1 MTFIFFWFSS
11 YIFVF
16 FSYIPLSLIIWPGF
30 HCLYAYLCLRSLR
43 KAWLDQTDSY
53 YASCLFFTLG
63 YFVLVCN
70 ILTSSCSLFP
80 KGPFWSVTEVFFC
93 AFSKFTH
100 FIVGYLTQNCGEKS
114 PFPLLLSGESVPAE
128 GRACVGKSGRAF
140 APLPA
145 SVYATYLIRYRSTW
159 EAPQIV
165 LFSSFSILLWC
176 CNE

>member
-1 MTFIFFWFSS
+1 MTILFWFSH
-11 YIFVF
+11 YIFGF

-30 HCLYAYLCLRSLR
+30 RCLYAFFVFGTLR

-53 YASCLFFTLG
+53 YASCLHFTLG

-80 KGPFWSVTEVFFC
+80 KGPSWLVTEVFFFFC

-114 PFPLLLSGESVPAE
+114 PFPLLLSGESVQAE
-128 GRACVGKSGRAF
+128 GRACVGKSGRVF

-145 SVYATYLIRYRSTW
+145 SVYATYLIH
-159 EAPQIV
+159 
-165 LFSSFSILLWC
+165 C
-176 CNE
+176 